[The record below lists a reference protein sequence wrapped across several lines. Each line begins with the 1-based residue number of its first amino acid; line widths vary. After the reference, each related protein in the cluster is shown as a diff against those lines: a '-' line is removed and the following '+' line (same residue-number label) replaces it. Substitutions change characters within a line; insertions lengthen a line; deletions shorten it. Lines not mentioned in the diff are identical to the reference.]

1 MSKSNSLEKKD
12 TKEIVCPSDGVCT
25 FEVIKNQTFRIA
37 SKFGDTYPEFS
48 NSAKTLL
55 KFEYVRNLI
64 PDVQDSSYRELVYV
78 EIDNNVETLNLENI
92 DLTRAKVSFGRLCF
106 CRGQT
111 GYYSV
116 KEGKL
121 SISKID
127 DNLYSFVLDFKVKEV
142 PQVITRIEEQFSLQ

>member
-1 MSKSNSLEKKD
+1 MSQNDSLEKRGIEKSN
-12 TKEIVCPSDGVCT
+12 CPKNGVCT
-25 FEVIKNQTFRIA
+25 FEVLKGKTFKIA

-48 NSAKTLL
+48 NSTKTLL
-55 KFEYVRNLI
+55 KFEYIRNTI

-78 EIDNNVETLNLENI
+78 EIDSDMETLELENI
-92 DLTRAKVSFGRLCF
+92 DLTKAKVSFGRLCF

-121 SISKID
+121 LISKIED
-127 DNLYSFVLDFKVKEV
+127 SLYRFVLDFKVNEV
-142 PQVITRIEEQFSLQ
+142 PQVVTRIEEHFSLE